1 MKSHA
6 LRAAALGLVLLGAP
20 ALAQTD
26 ESGEAGAGGEAG
38 EQESAGG
45 TAPADYGLDTPLAE
59 VNGTELTLGDLIVI
73 RRDLPEQYQAL
84 PNKVLLEGILEQMI
98 DQYLLAE
105 AARAEGIDER
115 PAVAISLRNQ
125 QRAILADA
133 YLTAEVESRV
143 TEERV
148 RETYEERYVQG
159 EPEDEVHAYH
169 ILVET
174 EEEADEIKA
183 KLDAG
188 ADFGELAEE
197 HGTDGTAQRGGDLG
211 WFVQSDMVPEFAE
224 KVFAMEP
231 GTISEPVKTS
241 FGWHIIKLED
251 RRPRTPPEFE
261 EVRAELRQEAVRNAQ
276 VAIVEELRAEADIEK
291 PEAPVPPAAVRAE
304 DLLEADKPAE

>member
-6 LRAAALGLVLLGAP
+6 LRAAVLGLLLVAPP

-26 ESGEAGAGGEAG
+26 ESGETSAGGEAG
-38 EQESAGG
+38 EQESA
-45 TAPADYGLDTPLAE
+45 APADYGLETPLAE
-59 VNGTELTLGDLIVI
+59 VNGTALTLGELIAI
-73 RRDLPEQYQAL
+73 RRDLPDQYQAL
-84 PNKVLLEGILEQMI
+84 PNKVLLDGIVEQMI

-105 AARAEGIDER
+105 AAREAGIDER
-115 PAVAISLRNQ
+115 PAVEISLRNQ
-125 QRAILADA
+125 RRAILADA
-133 YLTAEVESRV
+133 YLQAELGKRV
-143 TEERV
+143 TDERV
-148 RETYEERYVQG
+148 RALYEERYVEA

-183 KLDAG
+183 KLDEG
-188 ADFGELAEE
+188 ADFSELAKE

-224 KVFAMEP
+224 KAFAMEP
-231 GTISEPVKTS
+231 GTISEPVQTD

-261 EVRAELRQEAVRNAQ
+261 EVRQELMQEVVRNAQ
-276 VAIVEELRAEADIEK
+276 VAVVEELRAEADIEK
-291 PEAPVPPAAVRAE
+291 PEAPVPPEAIRAE
-304 DLLEADKPAE
+304 DLLEVGQPAE